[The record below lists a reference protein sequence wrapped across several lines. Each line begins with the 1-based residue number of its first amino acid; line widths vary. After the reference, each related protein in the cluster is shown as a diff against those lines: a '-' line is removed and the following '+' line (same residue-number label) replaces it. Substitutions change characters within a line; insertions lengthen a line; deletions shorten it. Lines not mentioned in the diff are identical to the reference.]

1 MDIVVLLLSSI
12 AFVTASG
19 LITWFWLVVDRV
31 DDELRAFKGHEAMD
45 FNI

>member
-1 MDIVVLLLSSI
+1 MENIVLLLSSI

-19 LITWFWLVVDRV
+19 LITWFWLVVDGV